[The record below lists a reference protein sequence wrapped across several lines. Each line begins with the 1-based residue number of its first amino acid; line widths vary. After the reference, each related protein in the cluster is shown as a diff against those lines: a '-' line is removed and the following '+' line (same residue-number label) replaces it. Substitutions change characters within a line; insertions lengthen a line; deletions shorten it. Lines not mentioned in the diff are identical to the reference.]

1 MKNNFID
8 DVEYLK
14 FNFFRYLRNIPEG
27 EILSSLPQEAVI
39 TGSGRA
45 ALRLIFEYYRSK
57 GIISDRNDAVL
68 VPSWM
73 CQSVLQ
79 TMHKFSHPVTKFY
92 EGVKGVLVYHQYGYP
107 QKIDEISS
115 ICEKKKLFMIEDCA
129 HAWQSSFKG
138 KRLGTFGHA
147 SIFSFSKFF
156 SSVQGGALVT
166 SDDDL
171 ISFAKKRINGSK
183 YSGITFAGRWF
194 YEYFSHKL
202 PEGFFSA
209 LMEMSYALT
218 DRAVKAKQISIKVMG
233 NELRNGALTKRADN
247 YRQILSAFGNKD
259 DYFLGLD
266 KLDILPYR
274 VPFFA
279 DENVLDNI
287 ANALKK
293 ENVFTAVYN
302 FDVNRNV
309 FDPVFKKCVLLPVH
323 QGIDAERLEKIL
335 QTVRQQLKGNG

>member
-1 MKNNFID
+1 
-8 DVEYLK
+8 
-14 FNFFRYLRNIPEG
+14 
-27 EILSSLPQEAVI
+27 
-39 TGSGRA
+39 
-45 ALRLIFEYYRSK
+45 
-57 GIISDRNDAVL
+57 
-68 VPSWM
+68 
-73 CQSVLQ
+73 
-79 TMHKFSHPVTKFY
+79 
-92 EGVKGVLVYHQYGYP
+92 
-107 QKIDEISS
+107 
-115 ICEKKKLFMIEDCA
+115 
-129 HAWQSSFKG
+129 
-138 KRLGTFGHA
+138 
-147 SIFSFSKFF
+147 
-156 SSVQGGALVT
+156 
-166 SDDDL
+166 
-171 ISFAKKRINGSK
+171 
-183 YSGITFAGRWF
+183 
-194 YEYFSHKL
+194 
-202 PEGFFSA
+202 
-209 LMEMSYALT
+209 
-218 DRAVKAKQISIKVMG
+218 MG